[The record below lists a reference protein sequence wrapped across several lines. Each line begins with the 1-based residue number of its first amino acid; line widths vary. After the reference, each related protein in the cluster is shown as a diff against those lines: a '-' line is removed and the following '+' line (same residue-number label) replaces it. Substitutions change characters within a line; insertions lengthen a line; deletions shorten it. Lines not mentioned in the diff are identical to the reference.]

1 MNLRLKSP
9 TDELCVDGHN
19 EHSSDKNS
27 RIDKT
32 LGGFRPRYT
41 LTNNDSLTRNIP
53 RKSKIQGVNG
63 Q

>member
-19 EHSSDKNS
+19 EHSSDNNS

-41 LTNNDSLTRNIP
+41 LANNDSLA
-53 RKSKIQGVNG
+53 
-63 Q
+63 